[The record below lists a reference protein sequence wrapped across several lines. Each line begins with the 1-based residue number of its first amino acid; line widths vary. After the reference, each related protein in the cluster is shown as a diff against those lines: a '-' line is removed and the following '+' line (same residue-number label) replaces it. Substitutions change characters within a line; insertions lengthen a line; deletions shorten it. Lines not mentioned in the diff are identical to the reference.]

1 MTPQRPDPTD
11 RQMAELLQELRIAFP
26 GVQIL
31 FAFLLTVPFASRFDD
46 VTTFQKTTFFVAL
59 LSSAASAVFMIA
71 VPATHRLRFQQ
82 RDRVYIV
89 ASANRFLIVSLVFL
103 AVGMVAALMCLTD
116 FLYGGAATWIWPGI
130 IAVAL
135 VWLWFVRPLLRDR
148 STGP

>member
-116 FLYGGAATWIWPGI
+116 FLYGGVATWIWPGI

>member
-31 FAFLLTVPFASRFDD
+31 FAFLLTVPFAARFED

-130 IAVAL
+130 IALAL
-135 VWLWFVRPLLRDR
+135 LWLWFVRPLLRDR

>member
-11 RQMAELLQELRIAFP
+11 RQMGELLQELRVAFP

-31 FAFLLTVPFASRFDD
+31 FAFLLVVPFSTRFDE

-82 RDRVYIV
+82 RDRDYIV
-89 ASANRFLIVSLVFL
+89 ASANRFLIVGLVFL

-130 IAVAL
+130 IAL
-135 VWLWFVRPLLRDR
+135 VLAWLWFIRPLLRDR

>member
-103 AVGMVAALMCLTD
+103 AVGMVSALMCLTD
-116 FLYGGAATWIWPGI
+116 FLYGGVATWIWPGI

>member
-26 GVQIL
+26 GVQNL

-116 FLYGGAATWIWPGI
+116 FLYGGVATWIWPGI

>member
-103 AVGMVAALMCLTD
+103 AVGMVAALMCLID
-116 FLYGGAATWIWPGI
+116 FLYGGVATWIWPGI